1 MTEHFTPYVVIFQPR
16 NRLNGGLI
24 DFFSFFQFD
33 FDSFVYPF
41 DPTCI
46 RRMFREVLFQF
57 SRAESALIRFN
68 ARFHDVG
75 FTDIPFYFPIP
86 QVQVHMLVLVSDYGH
101 KYIAEERMK
110 YIFDFFLGKNM
121 YIFGADAFDFL
132 PVIHHHNPIMYVRDF
147 IIFPVIKM
155 HVPT

>member
-1 MTEHFTPYVVIFQPR
+1 
-16 NRLNGGLI
+16 
-24 DFFSFFQFD
+24 
-33 FDSFVYPF
+33 
-41 DPTCI
+41 
-46 RRMFREVLFQF
+46 MFREVLFQF

-86 QVQVHMLVLVSDYGH
+86 QVGVSMLVLVSDYGRRH
-101 KYIAEERMK
+101 MAEERMK
-110 YIFDFFLGKNM
+110 YIFDFFLRKNM
-121 YIFGADAFDFL
+121 YVFGADAFDFL

-147 IIFPVIKM
+147 VIFPVIKM

>member
-1 MTEHFTPYVVIFQPR
+1 
-16 NRLNGGLI
+16 
-24 DFFSFFQFD
+24 
-33 FDSFVYPF
+33 
-41 DPTCI
+41 
-46 RRMFREVLFQF
+46 MFRQVLFQF

-75 FTDIPFYFPIP
+75 FTDMPFYLQVP

-101 KYIAEERMK
+101 RYVAEERMK